1 MQFSITFLRD
11 VSYEHIIYIQ
21 IKKEADDTTYLLVA
35 HNGIA
40 RFMQSY
46 FYDMSNEEFAMF
58 GIKNCEI
65 RRYDF

>member
-1 MQFSITFLRD
+1 MFDEHTFLFS
-11 VSYEHIIYIQ
+11 VQKIGISYKV
-21 IKKEADDTTYLLVA
+21 KKEADDTTYLLVA